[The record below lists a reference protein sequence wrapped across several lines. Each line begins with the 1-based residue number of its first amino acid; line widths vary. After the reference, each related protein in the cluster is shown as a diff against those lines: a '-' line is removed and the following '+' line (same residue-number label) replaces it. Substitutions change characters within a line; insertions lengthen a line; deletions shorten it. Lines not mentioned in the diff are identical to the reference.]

1 MIGLDASAPHYP
13 DPATGRLFRVSP
25 TRETDLKYILRVLWR
40 RRVLLMACMLLAAGS
55 AWGMAARMIPIYS
68 AATEV
73 MLETRRSRVID
84 LKDVLSQA
92 TPHFLTI
99 NTEVEVVRSR
109 IIAQR
114 VADTLD
120 LYSDPDFNPTLRPDT
135 ERSDLLR
142 SLTALWGELLVALS
156 GEPEAKPVDENRRQK
171 AIRAAVVSRVI
182 GGMSVEAVPQSL
194 AIRIGFS
201 SPSPERAAQ
210 IANAIAD
217 AYVVEQ
223 LETKFEAVRRA
234 TTWLNTRLEGLRR
247 NVESS
252 ENQIVAY
259 RSQMGL
265 VEERGR
271 QGASQT
277 LGEMNS
283 QLVVVRSKRTEIE
296 AMLNRVETLA
306 SNRRGTDL
314 LDEFVD
320 SPLIQ
325 HLRQLDVQLSREAS
339 DLASRYGDRHPQM
352 LKVRAELAQ
361 TRAKI
366 QSEIERQIEGMRSDR
381 AVLREREAALVSQIR
396 QIENIAIE
404 QSGAEIRLRELERE
418 AQANRAIYEAFLS
431 RFKETGEQEQIQQS
445 DVRVISWAE
454 PPGAPSYPRTRLLVT
469 GAALLGLIG
478 GAMLVMVLEQLDNTF
493 RSRKQLEDATGLPTL
508 GLVPAI
514 RPSGGQ
520 RAVEAHLTESPASS
534 FAESLRIVWF
544 ALKHSLPDQGSSV
557 IVVTSSVPEEGKS
570 LTALSLARTAANQ
583 SLRVVLVDADL
594 RRASIAQTL
603 NLQVEDGKGIVDV
616 LAGRATVEEAVFKDP
631 RSKLDVL
638 SGPPVKSPQF
648 QYDLLS
654 AENLE
659 KLTNRLRSS
668 YDLVVIDSPPTLPVA
683 DVQLLVQFADRV
695 VFCVRWDKTPKENVV
710 SALRMLQDVHAR
722 IGGLLLTRVNVR
734 KHARYGYGDLGHYYG
749 SYHGYYAE

>member
-1 MIGLDASAPHYP
+1 MDASSRQPY
-13 DPATGRLFRVSP
+13 DPASSGLFRINP
-25 TRETDLKYILRVLWR
+25 DRETELKHMLRVLWR
-40 RRVLLMACMLLAAGS
+40 RRLLLIACVVLAAGS
-55 AWGMAARMIPIYS
+55 VWAVTAQMTPIFSATAA
-68 AATEV
+68 V

-109 IIAQR
+109 TIAQR

-120 LYSDPDFNPTLRPDT
+120 LYNDPDFNPSLRPAAET
-135 ERSDLLR
+135 SDLLR
-142 SLTALWGELLVALS
+142 SLTALWTELLATLS
-156 GEPEAKPVDENRRQK
+156 DEPEAGPVDEERRQK
-171 AIRAAVVSRVI
+171 AMRAGVVSRVI
-182 GGMSVEAVPQSL
+182 GSMSAEAVPQSL
-194 AIRIGFS
+194 AIRIGFR
-201 SPSPERAAQ
+201 SPDPEKAAR

-247 NVESS
+247 AVEVS
-252 ENQIVAY
+252 ENQVVAY

-265 VEERGR
+265 VDERGR

-277 LGEMNS
+277 LAEMNS
-283 QLVVVRSKRTEIE
+283 QLVIVRSKRTEIE
-296 AMLNRVETLA
+296 AMLNRTETLQN
-306 SNRRGTDL
+306 NRRGADL

-320 SPLIQ
+320 SPLLQ
-325 HLRQLDVQLSREAS
+325 HLKQLDVQLSREAS

-361 TRAKI
+361 TRTKI
-366 QSEIERQIEGMRSDR
+366 QLEIERHVEGMRGER
-381 AVLREREAALVSQIR
+381 AVLREREAALISQIR
-396 QIENIAIE
+396 QIENAAIE
-404 QSGAEIRLRELERE
+404 QSGVEIRLRELERE
-418 AQANRAIYEAFLS
+418 AQANRAIFEAFLS
-431 RFKETGEQEQIQQS
+431 RFKETGEQEQIQQA
-445 DVRVISWAE
+445 DVRVLSWAE
-454 PPGAPSYPRTRLLVT
+454 PPGAPSSPRTRLLVT
-469 GAALLGLIG
+469 GAVLFGLIG
-478 GAMLVMVLEQLDNTF
+478 GAVLVLVLEQLDNTF
-493 RSRKQLEDATGLPTL
+493 RSRKQLEDSTGLPTL
-508 GLVPAI
+508 GLIPAI
-514 RPSGGQ
+514 RPKGGQ
-520 RAVEAHLTESPASS
+520 RAVEGHIMESPASS

-544 ALKHSLPDQGSSV
+544 ALKHSLPERESSV

-570 LTALSLARTAANQ
+570 LTALSLARTAANL

-603 NLQVEDGKGIVDV
+603 NLTVPDGKGIVDV
-616 LAGRATVEEAVFKDP
+616 LAGRIGMNDAIVKDP

-638 SGPPVKSPQF
+638 SGAPVKSPQF
-648 QYDLLS
+648 EYGLLS
-654 AENLE
+654 AENFEPLV
-659 KLTNRLRSS
+659 TRLRAE

-683 DVQLLVQFADRV
+683 DVQMLVQYADRV

-710 SALRMLQDVHAR
+710 SALRMLQDVNAR

-749 SYHGYYAE
+749 SYHGYYTE